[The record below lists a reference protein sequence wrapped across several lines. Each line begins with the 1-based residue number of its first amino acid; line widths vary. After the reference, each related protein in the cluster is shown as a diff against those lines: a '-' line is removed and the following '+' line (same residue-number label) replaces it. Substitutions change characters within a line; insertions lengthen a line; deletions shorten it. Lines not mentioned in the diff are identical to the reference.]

1 MQLTRMQGKT
11 VMSCQ
16 RSVANDARGVL
27 LVLCSTML
35 CIHNAFICFIYIL
48 ANDARG
54 AGGVMTPGLLT
65 SPPPF
70 LVQGVG
76 DDE

>member
-16 RSVANDARGVL
+16 RQWLMMLGCGAGVMFYN
-27 LVLCSTML
+27 VMHIQC
-35 CIHNAFICFIYIL
+35 NGYICFIYNL
-48 ANDARG
+48 AKDAGG

-65 SPPPF
+65 SPSPLP
-70 LVQGVG
+70 GPG
-76 DDE
+76 GR